1 MGRDVAEIRVDPT
14 YRPRGAERRLAGGA
28 IAPDALLVSWRLED
42 PGRTLREAAGLEARA
57 AQVGEVSVVDAK
69 RAGDCV
75 FYRRLPTLPSSP
87 QVRWLA
93 PAVSVEAFLGR
104 MKGASG
110 AWPVP
115 AGLPVP

>member
-1 MGRDVAEIRVDPT
+1 M
-14 YRPRGAERRLAGGA
+14 YRPRGAERRLAGALG
-28 IAPDALLVSWRLED
+28 PDALLVSWKLED

-57 AQVGEVSVVDAK
+57 AQVGEVSVVDVR

-75 FYRRLPTLPSSP
+75 FYRKLPTLPSSP

-104 MKGASG
+104 MKGAG
-110 AWPVP
+110 DAWPAP
-115 AGLPVP
+115 AELPPP